1 MGRKSREKKNRVPG
15 EHVSKKQ
22 LKQASVKEAQANEK
36 SEIAS
41 LTLSIASLIFVFI
54 GVFTK
59 QQWYLYIAMACV
71 LVSLVLKYLGKRR
84 KS

>member
-22 LKQASVKEAQANEK
+22 QKQAAVQATQANEK
-36 SEIAS
+36 TEIAS
-41 LTLSIASLIFVFI
+41 LALSIASLIFVLI

-59 QQWYLYIAMACV
+59 QQWYLYIAMGCV
-71 LVSLVLKYLGKRR
+71 LISLILKYLGKRR
-84 KS
+84 K